1 MPDVSGIGGGV
12 WATRVGGGNHALYS
26 APHRLSQQWAR
37 TLHRAHTDPAGIV
50 YRGRF
55 AGGTAV
61 AVGEPTADAFP
72 QRPVLSLPLSHPGL
86 ADAIDTAAHELG
98 YVIP

>member
-1 MPDVSGIGGGV
+1 MLSIRWRTDCPSSG
-12 WATRVGGGNHALYS
+12 HAPS
-26 APHRLSQQWAR
+26 IAPTPIS
-37 TLHRAHTDPAGIV
+37 PGIV

-61 AVGEPTADAFP
+61 AVVERTADAFP

-86 ADAIDTAAHELG
+86 EDAIDTAAHELG
-98 YVIP
+98 CVIT